1 MRRGAYFVAGGTL
14 KTSAPSY
21 IRRDADKSLF
31 QHLSESDFC
40 YVLTSR
46 QVGKSSLVTR
56 VADQLRHT
64 GVAVAYL
71 DLTAFS
77 DLSAPREQWYA
88 SLISTLG
95 PGLGLGEV
103 AKKFSAADENQSR
116 LARWQ
121 SFLREVVL
129 KELPGNI
136 VIVVDEIDYVR
147 GFAFSTDEFFAS
159 IRACYN
165 ARSRDDAYDRLTFCL
180 VGTSSPSDLISDP
193 RLTPFNIGERI
204 HLRDF
209 TLEET
214 LSLHVGLECE
224 KEQAL
229 RLMKRVHYW
238 TSGHPFLTQYLCQQI
253 VVANRIAAD
262 VELNYDSNDSELR
275 TGVASEADVDRVC
288 AEKLLSPQSEVDNL
302 STARKRLLDITQ
314 YDLNS
319 QSKNDSSEINV
330 KEVEV
335 EKNQERLANRLNL
348 YRRILQ
354 TGAVLDDEKDAEVE
368 LLKLTGV
375 ICAHNGRLQVRNR
388 IYRHVFDRSWIERN
402 MPTSAKKREA
412 AARRKGVLQTLAW
425 TTPLLV
431 LFLGLAFTAF
441 HFENEARRQTGIAK
455 AGTQKYIKLNYAL
468 NMQALQ
474 MANESGDGFRILAL
488 MNKLK
493 SQEYDQYRGIEWS
506 YWLNKSSHMVLGHTS
521 TINGVTFSND
531 GKRIATAG
539 EDKTAMIWD
548 ANKGVILL
556 TLRGFTK
563 GVSSVAFSPDDKFL
577 LTGGYDNSVKLWDAN
592 TGKVVRRF
600 SGHLRAVVCVAFSR
614 NGKQIA
620 SAGDDKLARVW
631 DVDSGREVMKFEG
644 HDDSIDS
651 MDFSPDGKRL
661 ATGSNDKTAKVWD
674 ISTGKQTL
682 SLEGHEN
689 EVSGVV
695 FSPDGKK
702 IVTSSWDPNG
712 ILWDSETGR
721 KLLVLEGHGN
731 SLWGVAYSPDGKRI
745 VTGSGDNTAKIWDAE
760 SGREL
765 LTLKGHKGGVVSVA
779 FSPDGKR
786 VATASNDKTVIV
798 WNAETGKETLSLKT
812 RTN

>member
-21 IRRDADKSLF
+21 IRRDADDSLF

-95 PGLGLGEV
+95 AGLGLGEI
-103 AKKFSAADENQSR
+103 AKKFRLADEKQSG

-121 SFLREVVL
+121 SFLREAL
-129 KELPGNI
+129 NEIPGNI

-147 GFAFSTDEFFAS
+147 GFSFSTDEFFAS

-165 ARSRDDAYDRLTFCL
+165 ARSRDATYDRLAFCL
-180 VGTSSPSDLISDP
+180 VGTSSPTDLISDP

-204 HLRDF
+204 KLRDF

-214 LSLHVGLECE
+214 LSLHIGLECE

-229 RLMKRVHYW
+229 RLMNRVHYW

-262 VELNYDSNDSELR
+262 VELNYDSDEGDMR
-275 TGVASEADVDRVC
+275 AGVISEADVDRVC
-288 AEKLLSPQSEVDNL
+288 SEKLLSTQSEVDNL

-335 EKNQERLANRLNL
+335 EKNQERLANRLDL

-354 TGAVLDDEKDAEVE
+354 SGAVLDDEKNAEVE

-388 IYRHVFDRSWIERN
+388 IYRHVFDLNWINRS

-412 AARRKGVLQTLAW
+412 DARRKGVLQTLAW
-425 TTPLLV
+425 TAPIAI

-441 HFENEARRQTGIAK
+441 HFENEARRQTDIAT
-455 AGTQKYIKLNYAL
+455 AGTRKYIKLNYAL

-474 MANESGDGFRILAL
+474 TANESGDGLRFLAL
-488 MNKLK
+488 MNELK
-493 SQEYDQYRGIEWS
+493 SQEYDQYRGIEWI
-506 YWLNKSSHMVLGHTS
+506 YWLNKSSRLVLGHTS
-521 TINGVTFSND
+521 TVNGVTFSND
-531 GKRIATAG
+531 GKQIATAS
-539 EDKTAMIWD
+539 EDKTAKIWD
-548 ANKGVILL
+548 ADKGVILL
-556 TLRGFTK
+556 TLKGFTK
-563 GVSSVAFSPDDKFL
+563 GVSSVAFSPDGKML
-577 LTGGYDNSVKLWDAN
+577 LTGGYDNSVKLWDLN
-592 TGKVVRRF
+592 TGKE
-600 SGHLRAVVCVAFSR
+600 LRNFNGVSRSVICVAFSR
-614 NGKQIA
+614 DGKQIA
-620 SAGDDKLARVW
+620 SAGDDKLARVF
-631 DVDSGREVMKFEG
+631 DVETGTEIMKFEG
-644 HDDSIDS
+644 HSDSVYS
-651 MDFSPDGKRL
+651 VEFSPDGKRL
-661 ATGSNDKTAKVWD
+661 ATGSYDKTAKVWD
-674 ISTGKQTL
+674 ISTGKETL
-682 SLEGHEN
+682 SLVGHEN
-689 EVSGVV
+689 EVSEVA

-702 IVTSSWDPNG
+702 IATSSRDMNAM
-712 ILWDSETGR
+712 LWDSESGR
-721 KLLVLEGHGN
+721 KLLVFSGHSN
-731 SLWGVAYSPDGKRI
+731 NLWGVAFSPDGKRI
-745 VTGSGDNTAKIWDAE
+745 VTGSGDNTAKIWDSQ

-765 LTLKGHKGGVVSVA
+765 LTLKGHKGEVISVA

>member
-21 IRRDADKSLF
+21 IRRDADDSLF
-31 QHLSESDFC
+31 QHLSDGDFC

-56 VADQLRHT
+56 VAERLRQE

-71 DLTAFS
+71 DLNAFS
-77 DLSAPREQWYA
+77 GSSASRDQWYA
-88 SLISTLG
+88 SLISNVGT
-95 PGLGLGEV
+95 GLGLGEV
-103 AKKFSAADENQSR
+103 AKKFVAEDENQSR

-129 KELPGNI
+129 KELPGNV
-136 VIVVDEIDYVR
+136 VIVMDEIDSVR
-147 GFAFSTDEFFAS
+147 AFNFSTDEFFAS

-165 ARSRDDAYDRLTFCL
+165 ARSRDDAFDRLTFCL
-180 VGTSSPSDLISDP
+180 VGSATPADLISDP

-204 HLRDF
+204 QLRDF
-209 TLEET
+209 TLEES

-224 KEQAL
+224 IDQAL
-229 RLMKRVHYW
+229 RLLKRVFYW

-253 VVANRIAAD
+253 VMANRVAAD
-262 VELNYDSNDSELR
+262 QELNFDSAEGEPR
-275 TGVASEADVDRVC
+275 AGVASEADVDRVC
-288 AEKLLSPQSEVDNL
+288 SKTLLSSQSEVDNL
-302 STARKRLLDITQ
+302 STARKRLLDVKHSD
-314 YDLNS
+314 YSS
-319 QSKNDSSEINV
+319 QSKSDSSEVN
-330 KEVEV
+330 ENEG
-335 EKNQERLANRLNL
+335 ESENNQERLAKRLSL
-348 YRRILQ
+348 YRQVLQ
-354 TGAVLDDEKDAEVE
+354 GGKVSDDEKNAEIE
-368 LLKLTGV
+368 TLKLTGV
-375 ICAHNGRLQVRNR
+375 VWAEKGLLQVRNR
-388 IYRHVFDRSWIERN
+388 IYAHVFDLNWIN
-402 MPTSAKKREA
+402 LSMPTSAKKREA

-425 TTPLLV
+425 TVPIAT

-441 HFENEARRQTGIAK
+441 HFENEARQQTGIAK

-474 MANESGDGFRILAL
+474 TANESGDGLRFLAL
-488 MNKLK
+488 MNELK
-493 SQEYDQYRGIEWS
+493 SQEYDQYRGIEWG
-506 YWLNKSSHMVLGHTS
+506 YWLNKSNHLVLGHTS
-521 TINGVTFSND
+521 TLNGVTFSND

-539 EDKTAMIWD
+539 EDKTAKIWD
-548 ANKGVILL
+548 ADKGIILI

-563 GVSSVAFSPDDKFL
+563 GVSSVAFSPDDELL
-577 LTGGYDNSVKLWDAN
+577 LTGGYDNSVKLWDSN
-592 TGKVVRRF
+592 TGKEVKHF
-600 SGHLRAVVCVAFSR
+600 SGHLRSVICVAFSR
-614 NGKQIA
+614 DGKRIA

-689 EVSGVV
+689 EVSGVA

-712 ILWDSETGR
+712 ILWDSETGK

-745 VTGSGDNTAKIWDAE
+745 VTGSGDNTAKIWDSQ

-786 VATASNDKTVIV
+786 VATASNDKTAII
-798 WNAETGKETLSLKT
+798 WNAATGKETLSLKT